1 MINDV
6 ISPSSLAPHHLLLCR
21 PNPNLHL
28 NKANASPPPLISSSL
43 FFVSKK
49 SGGGGGAGGERAAP
63 PKVVASS
70 TLAVLHMKSL
80 LIIQH
85 RDQS

>member
-49 SGGGGGAGGERAAP
+49 SGGRGRSGGGAGGPSESGRIFDFGGSSHEVAAYYP
-63 PKVVASS
+63 AS
-70 TLAVLHMKSL
+70 
-80 LIIQH
+80 
-85 RDQS
+85 